1 MFSSQ
6 RRRSFHSKSHQ
17 SRRRF
22 RQGLLEQL
30 EPRLVMDSQW
40 QNPARSLDVN
50 NDGLIA
56 PLDALLLIN
65 KLNTSGST
73 ELPPRTNPLDFFY
86 DTNGD
91 SRMSPIDALLVINQ
105 LNSGSGTGDPRVP
118 GETET
123 GPAGFL
129 SMPLTT
135 MSGVAGQVVRLK
147 ADLTIGQRE
156 FNEMGVFV
164 VDNASGS
171 INGVMPTS
179 IDYAKLAFTVAQRRV
194 LFSRRDEFK
203 LSTTVDLPAG
213 QNLRVYVLQSAN
225 SSDGDAAKHMRV
237 RTLDNGGRR
246 VAWEEFLTTGGL
258 PTVGDRGFD
267 DAFVDMHFD
276 APLNINSTPV
286 ISSLPDRSIPELTTL
301 TFSVSA
307 FDADL
312 PVDQIRYTLDSA
324 PTGATLNASTGE
336 FSWTPTEGQGPGIF
350 TVIVRATDRSG
361 ASDTEAIDIE
371 VQEVN
376 LAPSLVALPDVDL
389 RPGDTWQ
396 ASASAS
402 DPDLPVNTLTYAL
415 AAGAPAGLTIDSRT
429 GAMRFTAPST
439 DRQATYPVTVIVRD
453 NGSPSLSDSR
463 SFNIRVTAQRTAPVL
478 DVLPNIT
485 IPEMVERTITIAA
498 RDLDLPDDTLSYTL
512 VSGPVGATLN
522 SVTGLLRWTPT
533 EAQGPGPFP
542 VTVRATDRDGNSDSK
557 SFTITVTEVNRSPSL
572 VALSDVDLRPGD
584 SWLASASA
592 SDPDLPANTLTYS
605 LAAGAPVGMTIDSG
619 TGVMRF
625 TAPSTDRQA
634 AYPVTVIVRDN
645 GSPSLSD
652 SRSFNI
658 RVTAQRTA
666 PVLDALPNITIPEMV
681 ERTIA
686 ITAQDLDLP
695 DDALNYA
702 LVSGPV
708 GATSDQATGLFRW
721 TPTEAQGPGTF
732 PVTVRVTD
740 RDGRSDSKSFTI
752 TVTEVNR
759 PPVLEPLTSARITA
773 GQSFSF
779 AARATDPDLPL
790 NTLTFSISG
799 NAPPG
804 YTFNTATG
812 QFNWTAPANSV
823 PTQYSFF
830 VQVID
835 NGSPNLTDIKPVSIT
850 VDLPV
855 IEMEEAD
862 RFVTQTTL
870 PVTLGAGISQ
880 LQFSYD
886 DLIFDRQDGESI
898 NDAFELSLVDGSGR
912 PLVGIINPNR
922 DGLFNRSE
930 ELAPQLADGVA
941 FTSDSDGNG
950 GTVRWN
956 VSHLPEG
963 TSANLIVR
971 LVNNDADNTTR
982 VKFVPQVEQ
991 IAGAKTLISQVTP
1004 PAWADSLNVLNR
1016 SYSDTDWRHLS
1027 DVTSGLTTSYE
1038 FTAYDIDTQRI
1049 GASVVLRNTSGYP
1062 IRGPLLVTG
1071 SGLTSS
1077 DARLVNSAGM
1087 LPRDTGQFGDPMVA
1101 QLAGAEFFDATGALA
1116 HTDIGSA
1123 LLPGESVRFLLEFEN
1138 SSNTRFDY
1146 QLHVLG
1152 FLNNAPRFDTQAPS
1166 SVRVGNQ
1173 YRYDSGANDVDLDLL
1188 TYSMMSGPSGMSVD
1202 SVTGMV
1208 TWTPTA
1214 SDVGT
1219 HSVQLRTVDPFG
1231 ASDLQQFTIDV
1242 VSGNALNRPPAFVT
1256 DPIVEAM
1263 VGVAY
1268 AYPSRAIDPDFD
1280 SLSYTIVS
1288 GPVGMSILAGPSQS
1302 NNLADPAGN
1311 VAWVPEAKDIG
1322 KYVPVTLKA
1331 SDGRGGEALQ
1341 DYRIYV
1347 RPSTINLPPVIVTT
1361 PQIDFDWAGPL
1372 GTSSGAVTPKVIE
1385 LDLEPGQTASPLVSI
1400 QVPAQLPL
1408 VDVFLLFDDTGSFK
1422 GTAPQLAS
1430 AFPKL
1435 IDNLRN
1441 SLTNVDL
1448 GFGVG
1453 RFEDYGGSNIWTSS
1467 VDRPFILN
1475 QPILPASMPG
1485 MRDAIVQAL
1494 SRTAPGDGGDDPE
1507 SLIEALYQV
1516 ATGLG
1521 FDGNNDGSL
1530 LESGLAG
1537 MIRTQTTPGSSGDV
1551 PPFLP
1556 GNFDRYRTNA
1566 IRLPFDTTL
1575 NVPAIATDSSFA
1587 FKFNATAGDLLRFT
1601 DSASSTE
1608 SGQWILVNDIG
1619 RVIGT
1624 HRRGQPFIESFSTS
1638 GEVLLIPRS
1647 TSGTVPATTM
1657 RMTRF
1662 EPITSAL
1669 PFDQD
1674 MQFTLTSE
1682 GDRRRYTFSLTDVTP
1697 VVFDAIA
1704 ANTNTTWTLSD
1715 GVGNVFSSRML
1726 GGSSSDVTSSGPLTP
1741 GSIESTA
1748 DQSVVLQPGNYTLTF
1763 TGVVSTTPTMF
1774 RATRFAP
1781 GNATTVAVGNNVSL
1795 PVTKERL
1802 HWLRVDGQT
1811 GQSFVLSRQP
1821 ALVLDASGLP
1831 LARIQSTTGTS
1842 PSYGTLKFGQQ
1853 PTFWIAMTSSSDE
1866 TLSFSLSQASP
1877 AASLPTAAP
1886 VTIGATLSGQ
1896 VNDFLE
1902 HDFEITLSSWQLVK
1916 VAASR
1921 GSFDWRLSTEG
1932 GARWA
1937 EQSLTSFDNV
1947 NFLNN
1952 ELLLPPGRHRLTLQ
1966 LPQFA
1971 FDPRGNYEFTVTA
1984 NPFTTNT
1991 HVADAS
1997 AGEYVPSGPGTRG
2010 GAGFRSGAV
2019 PIILV
2024 ATDIDT
2030 AYQPDGVD
2038 PIVGVNN
2045 LRMPLSDLVT
2055 QGARNETPQGRG
2067 ASIQRAIDAL
2077 IGQGALV
2084 IGLGTNELSG
2094 DAPRKTLEA
2103 ISRLTGATNASS
2115 QTIANNTLDAIAP
2128 GDPLYFQIDGSA
2140 DVLTTGVTTAI
2151 EAAIK
2156 ATPTNVNLVATE
2168 TRAGFTNET
2177 GQVPNVRPGGIA
2189 EFKTKFLGDGQAHVF
2204 DLQFVRTGSS
2214 EVIGTLP
2221 VAINDRYRYDS
2232 RAIDPENDPV
2242 TLELIGDTHG
2252 AKLDT
2257 ATGKILWRPPA
2268 PGSYTFTLQARD
2280 TFGGTDVQTWTVNVG
2295 DVRSTNVPPV
2305 LPTFA
2310 PVIVSAGASLRMQVE
2325 ASDNNPGDQLHYSFL
2340 GPSLGGT
2347 TVPVGMTIDGSTGQ
2361 IDWTPT
2367 LSQVGQN
2374 RVTVRVTDA
2383 HGGFDDKPLVIEV
2396 QPPAADNNR
2405 NPAIISSPVR
2415 SAVIDRGYRY
2425 DVDATDLDQDALTYS
2440 LVIAPRG
2447 MVIDSILGIVGWNPT
2462 EANLGTHDVLVK
2474 VADGR
2479 GGVAFQSYQLFVGQT
2494 NDPPEIISRPSGAAA
2509 PGSAWNYLVVATDPN
2524 GDVLRYSLVAGQ
2536 NPAGTSI
2543 DASTGLV
2550 TWTPTTTGAYR
2561 FMIEASDGRG
2571 GRARQEFTLPVSDSA
2586 PPAIVSKPTGPARVG
2601 QRYETFVVAT
2611 DPNKN
2616 DSVTL
2621 SLDAISIAR
2630 GATLSAAGCPA
2641 DAPGC
2646 AAAARLVW
2654 TPDTIGDFPITIT
2667 ATDRDGNT
2675 ATQNF
2680 TLSVVAPSSPSQ
2692 PPRITSRP
2700 TGPAI
2705 KDQAWTYPVTAIDP
2719 DGDVVQYRLG
2729 QSPAGMTI
2737 DRATGLVRWTPTA
2750 LSNGTSVEVVAEDA
2764 RGAWSMQS
2772 FDLPVI
2778 QRSNNAAP
2786 IFTSIPTGP
2795 AQVGQSW
2802 SYQASAFDPDG
2813 DTVTYSLDAAA
2824 LTAGLSIDKESGL
2837 VTWTPSTSGEQPL
2850 TVTAQDAYGGR
2861 TSQIITLSVNPK
2873 PNLPPQFLTIPTGP
2887 AIVGQAWTYA
2897 ARANDPEGDS
2907 LRYSLAAGTPTS
2919 VSIDALTGRVTYT
2932 PTAVGSTDITVIATD
2947 TAGNRAQQQFSLPSV
2962 NNSGSGSNRPPVF
2975 ASEPIGPARLDQV
2988 WIYMALALDADGDA
3002 ITYALDGAS
3011 LAAGLT
3017 IGASTGRVAWTPRAL
3032 GNRTIEVQAR
3042 DAAGN
3047 VTTQRFDLPV
3057 VRDNRS
3063 PVIES
3068 QPSGPVLVGR
3078 AWSYSVVASDPDG
3091 DTVSLSLDAASLA
3104 RGVTLSGNQVRW
3116 TPTATGNQTILV
3128 TASDG
3133 RGGQAT
3139 QTIQL
3144 TVGPASTASGNAPR
3158 FRSLPPKE
3166 TAIGQPL
3173 NYRADAFDPDGTS
3186 VRYQLT
3192 RGVAGMSI
3200 DSESGQLSWR
3210 PEQLG
3215 QASIE
3220 ITAIDQAGEMTAQ
3233 AFTLNVVPA
3242 NGGNAAPVITS
3253 TPRGPAVRNLLYRYP
3268 VVASDPNGD
3277 ALTYAIDAQSQS
3289 RGIAIAADGLMQWLP
3304 TTAGD
3309 YPITLT
3315 VRDVHGAVA
3324 EQSFTLS
3331 VISNAPPQITSPAPQ
3346 RLDLGQTLNY
3356 TVTAID
3362 PNPGDTISY
3371 SMDSLA
3377 GATINAQ
3384 SGLLTWQPTAAGR
3397 YTFSVFA
3404 TDNHQA
3410 RDEQAIELLV
3420 VDPANNRAPTIDGSP
3435 RSAIALGVE
3444 YLWQVPA
3451 TDPDGDAVAFE
3462 LVTGPTGLTVDARG
3476 LLRWKPDAAQVISG
3490 DDRHTITVKA
3500 SDGRGGSDTK
3510 TWRMAVTHSAG
3521 NQAPVITRVQ
3531 MRGVDYDLGDPVPA
3545 VIQYAVADRAYQ
3557 ALFTAV
3563 DPEGDTLVWSLVDA
3577 PSSMRI
3583 DARGLVDYRP
3593 TTSDVG
3599 EKNVQVRVTDAA
3611 GASGSFTYKLTVRAG
3626 NTPARIAGN
3635 PPVQH
3640 KVSTLYS
3647 TTFTATDIDNDPV
3660 TFRFVAGQPSHGAVL
3675 DASSGKLTWTPT
3687 TAGTYRFFV
3696 AAVDPLGEGTQLV
3709 FDVLVDAFGANAP
3722 PRFEDT
3728 QPGVAEVD
3736 VRYSRRFPAV
3746 DPDGDTLTYAI
3757 EEGPAGMT
3765 IAANDGTITWNAPAA
3780 AVGTSPLV
3788 KLTAKDP
3795 AGQTAR
3801 YQFRLPVRAANSA
3814 PRFDS
3819 TPLLSVTAGN
3829 IYRTDVSVSDA
3840 DGDPLTLKLLNGP
3853 SGLTLDE
3860 STGRISWTTV
3870 AGSIGTH
3877 AVKVSVTDGRISQPL
3892 EQSWT
3897 ITVAADSAKPQIK
3910 LLASSTV
3917 IDIGTEVSFEVRASD
3932 NVAVTAR
3939 TLKIATTNI
3948 ALSSSGFGK
3957 FTFTSAGRLSAI
3969 ATASDAAGNLSTDQL
3984 SILVRDPNNAA
3995 PQVVIGS
4002 PIEGQQLTAPT
4013 DVALSVTDTE
4023 RDLTSVR
4030 LLFAPADGS
4039 ADFRQFAFLTAATG
4053 QKLENFTNKVIG
4065 KFDPTN
4071 LANGSYIIRAVAE
4084 DAGFNQTTRETTV
4097 QVAGRLKLGN
4107 FAASFDD
4114 LTIPVSGMP
4123 ITIVRSYDT
4132 LDAATSGDFGN
4143 GWKLDIKQARV
4154 RIDAS
4159 TLGGVG
4165 SGRYQAFVNGT
4176 RVFVKTPDGTEEGFT
4191 FRAVPDQTLF
4201 GNVLSWKSNFDPDRG
4216 NNYKLEAPAGD
4227 LKLLGDEFL
4236 SGYGTTYNP
4245 QDPEFGNVFQVTSIA
4260 SRITYN
4266 VNATTGETGSIQD
4279 RNENKLTLRYDGIIS
4294 NTGRSVTFQR
4304 DMQGRIV
4311 AITDPRGNSLRYGYD
4326 AAGDL
4331 VRSTDRM
4338 GNTVRM
4344 TYLAEP
4350 AHYLNT
4356 VLDPLGNVALKASYK
4371 LDNNG
4376 GNEGGEGGSAASGRL
4391 SKLEDATGSY
4401 TAFEQNPQELR
4412 QTQRDEKGIV
4422 STVQYDN
4429 QGNPLEVIERGG
4441 NRTIR
4446 TFDDPVRGLPTTETQ
4461 VIGQPDSSSG
4471 ERDDITVRRTYNQ
4484 WGQVTSETDDR
4495 GNVTRYLYNSE
4506 GVPTST
4512 VNPDGSST
4520 YYSYDDKFNLTYT
4533 SSSAGGATSMTYD
4546 KAGQVTEV
4554 RSGDLSANGN
4564 VVKLNYNRFGEVIE
4578 TQDTEQNKRSIA
4590 YDANGNNVGT
4600 EFQWIDPSNANNKV
4614 TLKTSSVVAPN
4625 DQPQSTTSTSGTS
4638 RVEFDTLNRPFRSID
4653 ENGLVSETV
4662 YDLRGLAIET
4672 RTQSLNANGA
4682 AVWMVNRTVYND
4694 DGQAIYST
4702 DSLPEGTTSADIG
4715 GTQSIYDDAGRIVR
4729 TERRQGVD
4737 IQITGTAGKLSAKL
4751 NSAGRMITTSETQYD
4766 SSGRAWQT
4774 IDNYGRKSQTL
4785 FDRFGQTIESRSQS
4799 YDENGTLVW
4808 LTSRSVYDSLGRVLL
4823 STDRYVVP
4831 ANTELG
4837 AGASP
4842 ASYATA
4848 TLYDNQGRSIG
4859 SQRIGG
4865 AVVTITGST
4874 GNQTSAI
4881 TTRGTQLHES
4891 KTIYDTRGRVSRS
4904 ISPTGQITDY
4914 VYDARDRQIATIGHP
4929 LPAEEVGLGSRYPG
4943 KMVRLRSETEFD
4955 RYGRVA
4961 TQITN
4966 VIQVENSNGSLVTVD
4981 ATDARRTRFRYDAE
4995 GRQIGVTYPDG
5006 TSSASEY
5013 DKQGRMTAEIDPL
5026 GSRKDL
5032 IYNSIGQLVS
5042 VQLPTVPNPLASNVS
5057 VRPTYQYSYD
5067 PHGQM
5072 SQLVDANGNVTKF
5085 GFDAKGQSSSRTL
5098 PNGQSESFVYDD
5110 RQRQVLQVTFEGAH
5124 KQTLYDDSVIGGGRV
5139 LGYNLFASQSDY
5151 ARYTS
5156 SGTLAGDGA
5165 WERIRMTYDAFG
5177 RVISIEHAY
5186 VRGAAFSNPQVT
5198 VVNDRWT
5205 NRYDAEG
5212 RMIEE
5217 TSPTGF
5223 IRYEYDTFGR
5233 KTKTLSG
5240 TSSTTVLS
5248 EVTYG
5253 YDALSRVASV
5263 LTVRR
5268 NGVLVDSDATQ
5279 AGSQPEATRY
5289 HFDLL
5294 GRPDYTELPNQVVED
5309 YLFDNMDRLD
5319 VMAHYRS
5326 DTNNADLTDNA
5337 LKDMFDYSYRAD
5349 GKRVGLVER
5358 FDTSGTGIR
5367 PGSSTLSNNYT
5378 WTYDNAGR
5386 LTRELLDSSDNTL
5399 DQTESFLMDLVGNRI
5414 RRTLDKPGTAN
5425 DTTDIYTYD
5434 GSDRLLNEQRYSG
5447 LFATGEPTGS
5457 PTQTTTYTWNATQQA
5472 SKTVSVP
5479 FVSSVVQTM
5488 SYGLSGQLERVVTT
5502 TQDGAGQVTDRK
5514 QVEYRYDPQGIRF
5527 IASDYIYNLQ
5537 TSNFLLQ
5544 TSTEYLIDH
5553 ANFTGYQQTIIE
5565 TTKNASGQT
5574 TKRITYTYGLDEITQ
5589 TTTGIDPVSGLQ
5601 SPVSSLTFAHDGHG
5615 STRVLFEAAAVI
5627 AQIYT
5632 YSAYGELIA
5641 LHNSLGSNLTS
5652 QASPLTSVLYNGE
5665 SLDPTTSLYNFR
5677 ARWYSAGNGRFQRL
5691 DPFAGNRT
5699 EPLSYHKYGFVHGD
5713 PVQGLDPS
5721 GLSFAGNMISSIGSM
5736 MNMMAHSFVATMN
5749 ARRAVVTGVTLV
5761 QNALVASLVAMNV
5774 AAANFKPDGWILTV
5788 GLGGQVYGIAAS
5800 LSAGLYGD
5808 YRTGKI
5814 YGYVSAEAGLGPLS
5828 TMKKH
5833 SSVAPGLAF
5842 NFGFA
5847 FNVKDPQDIGGL
5859 DFNAVFPMM
5868 LFRYGKYLNP
5878 FNTNKMHRLLLF
5890 LAQVNNGNWSYNPG
5904 AITLGQSS
5912 NFSTAVVLAGRKG
5925 FDWGA
5930 TVELTS
5936 PLLELADIDS
5946 ITTYLVGHGFSNDD
5960 SSQVRRVIEYIQ
5972 ADRTGGP

>member
-225 SSDGDAAKHMRV
+225 SSDGDAAKHLRV

-336 FSWTPTEGQGPGIF
+336 FSWTPTEGQGPGTF

-361 ASDTEAIDIE
+361 AFDTEAIDIE

-429 GAMRFTAPST
+429 GAIRFTAPST

-453 NGSPSLSDSR
+453 NGSPSLSASR

-512 VSGPVGATLN
+512 VSGPIGATLN

-533 EAQGPGPFP
+533 EAQGPGQFP

-584 SWLASASA
+584 SWQASASA
-592 SDPDLPANTLTYS
+592 SDPDLPVNTLTYS
-605 LAAGAPVGMTIDSG
+605 LAAGAPAGMTIDSG

-634 AYPVTVIVRDN
+634 TYPVTVIVRDN

-666 PVLDALPNITIPEMV
+666 PVLDALSNITIPEMV

-702 LVSGPV
+702 LESGPV
-708 GATSDQATGLFRW
+708 GATLDQATGLLRW
-721 TPTEAQGPGTF
+721 TPTEAQGPGAF

-779 AARATDPDLPL
+779 AARASDPDLPL
-790 NTLTFSISG
+790 NTLTYSISG

-812 QFNWTAPANSV
+812 QFNWTAPVNSV

-855 IEMEEAD
+855 IEMVEAD

-870 PVTLGAGISQ
+870 PVTIGSGISQ

-898 NDAFELSLVDGSGR
+898 NDAFELSLVDVSGR

-950 GTVRWN
+950 GTVRWK

-963 TSANLIVR
+963 TNANLIVR

-1016 SYSDTDWRHLS
+1016 SYSDTDWRHLW

-1077 DARLVNSAGM
+1077 DARLVNTAGM

-1101 QLAGAEFFDATGALA
+1101 QLAGAEFFDATGSLA

-1173 YRYDSGANDVDLDLL
+1173 YRYDSGANDVDLDRL
-1188 TYSMMSGPSGMSVD
+1188 TYSLISGPSGMAVD

-1280 SLSYTIVS
+1280 SLTYTIVS

-1372 GTSSGAVTPKVIE
+1372 GTSSGAVTPKLIE

-1422 GTAPQLAS
+1422 STAPQLAS

-1741 GSIESTA
+1741 GSSESTA

-1886 VTIGATLSGQ
+1886 VTIGTTLSGQ

-1947 NFLNN
+1947 NFLNS

-1984 NPFTTNT
+1984 IPFTTNT

-2045 LRMPLSDLVT
+2045 LRMPLSDIVT

-2156 ATPTNVNLVATE
+2156 ATPTNVNLVATD

-2305 LPTFA
+2305 LPAFA
-2310 PVIVSAGASLRMQVE
+2310 PVIVSAGASLRMQVQ
-2325 ASDNNPGDQLHYSFL
+2325 ASDTNAGDQLHYSFL

-2347 TVPVGMTIDGSTGQ
+2347 AVPVGMTIDGSTGQ

-2367 LSQVGQN
+2367 LSQVGPN

-2405 NPAIISSPVR
+2405 NPAINSSPVR
-2415 SAVIDRGYRY
+2415 SAVIDRSYRY

-2447 MVIDSILGIVGWNPT
+2447 MVIDSVLGIVGWNPT

-2479 GGVAFQSYQLFVGQT
+2479 GGVAFQSYQLFVGLT

-2536 NPAGTSI
+2536 NPAGASI

-2630 GATLSAAGCPA
+2630 AATLSAAGCPA

-2705 KDQAWTYPVTAIDP
+2705 KDQTWTYPVTAIDP

-2729 QSPAGMTI
+2729 QSPVGMTI

-2861 TSQIITLSVNPK
+2861 ISQIITLSVNPK

-2897 ARANDPEGDS
+2897 ARAHDPEGDS

-2975 ASEPIGPARLDQV
+2975 ASEPIGPARLDQE

-3002 ITYALDGAS
+3002 ITYALDSAS

-3017 IGASTGRVAWTPRAL
+3017 IVASTGRVAWTPRAL

-3078 AWSYSVVASDPDG
+3078 GWSYSVVASDPDG

-3116 TPTATGNQTILV
+3116 TPTTTGNQTILV

-3200 DSESGQLSWR
+3200 DSETGQLSWR

-3309 YPITLT
+3309 YPITVT

-3356 TVTAID
+3356 TVSAID

-3384 SGLLTWQPTAAGR
+3384 SGLLTWQPTTAGR

-3462 LVTGPTGLTVDARG
+3462 LVTGPAGLTVDARG
-3476 LLRWKPDAAQVISG
+3476 LLRWKPDAAQVTSG
-3490 DDRHTITVKA
+3490 DERHTITVKA
-3500 SDGRGGSDTK
+3500 SDGRGSSDTK

-3521 NQAPVITRVQ
+3521 NQSPVITRVQ
-3531 MRGVDYDLGDPVPA
+3531 MRGVDYDLGGPVPA
-3545 VIQYAVADRAYQ
+3545 VIQYAVADLAYQ

-3577 PSSMRI
+3577 PSGMRI

-3611 GASGSFTYKLTVRAG
+3611 GASGLFTYKLTVRAG

-3640 KVSTLYS
+3640 RVSTLYS

-3660 TFRFVAGQPSHGAVL
+3660 TFRFVAGQPSHGAAL

-3687 TAGTYRFFV
+3687 TEGTYRFFV

-3801 YQFRLPVRAANSA
+3801 YQFRLSVRAANTA

-3840 DGDPLTLKLLNGP
+3840 DGDPLTLSLLSGP
-3853 SGLTLDE
+3853 TGLTLDAA
-3860 STGRISWTTV
+3860 TGRIAWTTSN
-3870 AGSIGTH
+3870 ANIESHI
-3877 AVKVSVTDGRISQPL
+3877 VKVSLTDGRIAQPL
-3892 EQSWT
+3892 EQTWT
-3897 ITVAADSAKPQIK
+3897 ITVSADTTRPQLKLFASA
-3910 LLASSTV
+3910 TV
-3917 IDIGTEVSFEVRASD
+3917 IDIGNEVSFEVRASD
-3932 NVAVTAR
+3932 NVGVDER
-3939 TLKIATTNI
+3939 TLKVGSINV
-3948 ALSSSGFGK
+3948 ALSSSGFGRY
-3957 FTFTSAGRLSAI
+3957 TFVSAGRFDAV
-3969 ATASDAAGNLSTDQL
+3969 ATARDAAGNVSTDRV

-3995 PQVVIGS
+3995 PQILVVSPTEGS
-4002 PIEGQQLTAPT
+4002 KIFAPT
-4013 DVALSVTDTE
+4013 DVALSVNDAE
-4023 RDLTSVR
+4023 RDLTSLR
-4030 LLFAPADGS
+4030 LLYAPADGT
-4039 ADFRQFAFLTAATG
+4039 AEFRQFASRAAPDG
-4053 QKLENFTNKVIG
+4053 QKLENFTNQIIG
-4065 KFDPTN
+4065 KFDPTM
-4071 LANGSYIIRAVAE
+4071 LANGSYILRAIAE
-4084 DAGFNQTTRETTV
+4084 DAGSNQAVREITV
-4097 QVAGRLKLGN
+4097 QVAGRMKLGN
-4107 FAASFDD
+4107 FAVSFND
-4114 LTIPVSGMP
+4114 LTIPVSGLP

-4132 LDAATSGDFGN
+4132 LDIGKAGDFGN
-4143 GWKLDIKQARV
+4143 GWKLDIQQARV
-4154 RIDAS
+4154 RIDDS

-4165 SGRYQAFVNGT
+4165 SGRYRAFVNGT
-4176 RVFVKTPDGTEEGFT
+4176 RVFVTTPEGREEGFT
-4191 FRAVPDQTLF
+4191 FQAIPDQTLF
-4201 GNVLSWKSNFDPDRG
+4201 GIVLSWKSYFVPDPT
-4216 NNYKLEAPAGD
+4216 NVYELEAPVGD
-4227 LKLLGDEFL
+4227 LKQLGDEFL

-4245 QDPEFGNVFQVTSIA
+4245 QDPEFGNAFKVKSSADRIA
-4260 SRITYN
+4260 YN
-4266 VNATTGETGSIQD
+4266 VNATSGNTGSLED
-4279 RNENKLTLRYDGIIS
+4279 RYGNRLDLRYDGIYS
-4294 NTGRSVTFQR
+4294 NRGRSVNFRR
-4304 DMQGRIV
+4304 DMSGRITQ
-4311 AITDPRGNSLRYGYD
+4311 IIDPAGRVLSYGYD
-4326 AAGDL
+4326 SLGRLTTFYDRLATERLNDNNPANDFQPVRFAYTLAEDPAFDGVPGAENYLTKIVNPLGSTAADIDYAADGRLAAIGGPKGPVAKLEFDINALSESSISPAGKMQSTRFDREARTIEEVDEMGLKTLTEYDKEGRVVKTITVIGTKDSSSSGNRDDRVTTTTYSSNGSYAIKDALGNTTNFYRSSDGQRLTVVDESANSTTLILNDAGELVSAQGSAGPGLSYAYDKNGNPTRLSRLEAGHEVRTEFTFNAQGDL
-4331 VRSTDRM
+4331 VSGKSVSGLERRLNYNVDGELTDLNYDWFDPNAPSNKESISVKTEYDANGNVVRIAKTGFAEETNFDALGREVVSTTNGQTTRYLYDVENNVVETTQPDGRVTRTVYDDLGRILWESIPHAAGRPTFAFKYEYDAYDRVIGRSRFADVLMNLVSTSNQQYEIRVVSAPANPEWTEQTSYNED
-4338 GNTVRM
+4338 GSVAQTISPAGLIT
-4344 TYLAEP
+4344 TYQYDLLGRNIGLTQKSAGQVFQWKYTLDARDNRVSE
-4350 AHYLNT
+4350 T
-4356 VLDPLGNVALKASYK
+4356 DPLGNETVYEYDQANRLVKTIYADGTVTSQTYNDRGALISSKDQRGQRVDYAYDPSGNMISVTRPAVSDPYSNSSQQVVYRYQYDVYGNRTAIVDAYNHVTK
-4371 LDNNG
+4371 FTYDADGRESSVTRPVVQGKSDSTRQTFYRADGKIDYVIEFDGRVTQTRYDALGRVSQVDYFKNLTDYSNG
-4376 GNEGGEGGSAASGRL
+4376 LSAAKTLFTYSLASADGRIETVTDDRGVTEYVYDALDRLVKVSTPESTIRYAYDPLTDKPSLVWTDSTKIAYAYDDRGLLSSVSSTIEFGHTLAIPEVTTYTYNAVGNVSATSFPNGYKTQWGYDKLNRPLFQIHLDTANKLVDSYYYQRDEEGKIRAVINDLSLAELEPVLASGSLNNLSRDLFEYDVLDRL
-4391 SKLEDATGSY
+4391 IQERHFAKDQSQPYLQVDYVWDLVGNRVENFTTKNGKTERSRFSFNTRDEMVDEVFFENGNRSWTGSY
-4401 TAFEQNPQELR
+4401 A
-4412 QTQRDEKGIV
+4412 
-4422 STVQYDN
+4422 YDN
-4429 QGNPLEVIERGG
+4429 QGNLTSSQRG
-4441 NRTIR
+4441 NSSISYEY
-4446 TFDDPVRGLPTTETQ
+4446 DVRNNLVNAVNTTNGQTATAQYQYDHDGLL
-4461 VIGQPDSSSG
+4461 
-4471 ERDDITVRRTYNQ
+4471 VRRTE
-4484 WGQVTSETDDR
+4484 VT
-4495 GNVTRYLYNSE
+4495 G
-4506 GVPTST
+4506 TST
-4512 VNPDGSST
+4512 
-4520 YYSYDDKFNLTYT
+4520 
-4533 SSSAGGATSMTYD
+4533 
-4546 KAGQVTEV
+4546 QTELLV
-4554 RSGDLSANGN
+4554 RDPLSLYG
-4564 VVKLNYNRFGEVIE
+4564 Y
-4578 TQDTEQNKRSIA
+4578 
-4590 YDANGNNVGT
+4590 
-4600 EFQWIDPSNANNKV
+4600 
-4614 TLKTSSVVAPN
+4614 
-4625 DQPQSTTSTSGTS
+4625 S
-4638 RVEFDTLNRPFRSID
+4638 RVLEKRTPS
-4653 ENGLVSETV
+4653 GLV
-4662 YDLRGLAIET
+4662 
-4672 RTQSLNANGA
+4672 
-4682 AVWMVNRTVYND
+4682 
-4694 DGQAIYST
+4694 
-4702 DSLPEGTTSADIG
+4702 
-4715 GTQSIYDDAGRIVR
+4715 
-4729 TERRQGVD
+4729 
-4737 IQITGTAGKLSAKL
+4737 
-4751 NSAGRMITTSETQYD
+4751 
-4766 SSGRAWQT
+4766 
-4774 IDNYGRKSQTL
+4774 
-4785 FDRFGQTIESRSQS
+4785 
-4799 YDENGTLVW
+4799 
-4808 LTSRSVYDSLGRVLL
+4808 LTS
-4823 STDRYVVP
+4823 
-4831 ANTELG
+4831 
-4837 AGASP
+4837 
-4842 ASYATA
+4842 
-4848 TLYDNQGRSIG
+4848 
-4859 SQRIGG
+4859 
-4865 AVVTITGST
+4865 
-4874 GNQTSAI
+4874 
-4881 TTRGTQLHES
+4881 
-4891 KTIYDTRGRVSRS
+4891 
-4904 ISPTGQITDY
+4904 
-4914 VYDARDRQIATIGHP
+4914 
-4929 LPAEEVGLGSRYPG
+4929 
-4943 KMVRLRSETEFD
+4943 
-4955 RYGRVA
+4955 
-4961 TQITN
+4961 
-4966 VIQVENSNGSLVTVD
+4966 
-4981 ATDARRTRFRYDAE
+4981 
-4995 GRQIGVTYPDG
+4995 
-5006 TSSASEY
+5006 
-5013 DKQGRMTAEIDPL
+5013 
-5026 GSRKDL
+5026 
-5032 IYNSIGQLVS
+5032 
-5042 VQLPTVPNPLASNVS
+5042 
-5057 VRPTYQYSYD
+5057 
-5067 PHGQM
+5067 
-5072 SQLVDANGNVTKF
+5072 
-5085 GFDAKGQSSSRTL
+5085 
-5098 PNGQSESFVYDD
+5098 
-5110 RQRQVLQVTFEGAH
+5110 
-5124 KQTLYDDSVIGGGRV
+5124 
-5139 LGYNLFASQSDY
+5139 
-5151 ARYTS
+5151 
-5156 SGTLAGDGA
+5156 
-5165 WERIRMTYDAFG
+5165 
-5177 RVISIEHAY
+5177 
-5186 VRGAAFSNPQVT
+5186 
-5198 VVNDRWT
+5198 
-5205 NRYDAEG
+5205 
-5212 RMIEE
+5212 
-5217 TSPTGF
+5217 
-5223 IRYEYDTFGR
+5223 
-5233 KTKTLSG
+5233 
-5240 TSSTTVLS
+5240 
-5248 EVTYG
+5248 
-5253 YDALSRVASV
+5253 
-5263 LTVRR
+5263 
-5268 NGVLVDSDATQ
+5268 
-5279 AGSQPEATRY
+5279 
-5289 HFDLL
+5289 
-5294 GRPDYTELPNQVVED
+5294 
-5309 YLFDNMDRLD
+5309 
-5319 VMAHYRS
+5319 
-5326 DTNNADLTDNA
+5326 
-5337 LKDMFDYSYRAD
+5337 
-5349 GKRVGLVER
+5349 
-5358 FDTSGTGIR
+5358 
-5367 PGSSTLSNNYT
+5367 
-5378 WTYDNAGR
+5378 
-5386 LTRELLDSSDNTL
+5386 
-5399 DQTESFLMDLVGNRI
+5399 
-5414 RRTLDKPGTAN
+5414 
-5425 DTTDIYTYD
+5425 
-5434 GSDRLLNEQRYSG
+5434 
-5447 LFATGEPTGS
+5447 
-5457 PTQTTTYTWNATQQA
+5457 
-5472 SKTVSVP
+5472 
-5479 FVSSVVQTM
+5479 
-5488 SYGLSGQLERVVTT
+5488 
-5502 TQDGAGQVTDRK
+5502 
-5514 QVEYRYDPQGIRF
+5514 
-5527 IASDYIYNLQ
+5527 
-5537 TSNFLLQ
+5537 
-5544 TSTEYLIDH
+5544 
-5553 ANFTGYQQTIIE
+5553 
-5565 TTKNASGQT
+5565 
-5574 TKRITYTYGLDEITQ
+5574 
-5589 TTTGIDPVSGLQ
+5589 
-5601 SPVSSLTFAHDGHG
+5601 
-5615 STRVLFEAAAVI
+5615 
-5627 AQIYT
+5627 
-5632 YSAYGELIA
+5632 
-5641 LHNSLGSNLTS
+5641 
-5652 QASPLTSVLYNGE
+5652 
-5665 SLDPTTSLYNFR
+5665 
-5677 ARWYSAGNGRFQRL
+5677 
-5691 DPFAGNRT
+5691 
-5699 EPLSYHKYGFVHGD
+5699 FVHGTEPITEVAPGSKYLLLNDSHSGLRTILDVGSSVIQSVAYDGFGSLITPMPTISSEHLYRTEAYD
-5713 PVQGLDPS
+5713 PVAAQYYLRARYYSPHLAVFSQQDPYGGNIGNPISLHRFQYADRDPLQNLDPS
-5721 GLSFAGNMISSIGSM
+5721 GKMTLGFSMATLAALGGHLLKAYNDVRAGDRIVGIHLARIVDMSMLMNQIVSVMQEPWYISLRTAQS
-5736 MNMMAHSFVATMN
+5736 ARYWHSNLRPQLYMN
-5749 ARRAVVTGVTLV
+5749 APKLRSDLPRLRYVTEILAGSSSNALLAAEYGIPIKMNGFLDFTGVLYQNIARGVVTRAQSVVFIYLSGNHYSDARRSMSAMRRFSPLMTRTTPKGYVWHHHENVGIMMLVKAAKAGHRLSHVGGVFYYQIATLK
-5761 QNALVASLVAMNV
+5761 SYTF
-5774 AAANFKPDGWILTV
+5774 FKP
-5788 GLGGQVYGIAAS
+5788 
-5800 LSAGLYGD
+5800 
-5808 YRTGKI
+5808 
-5814 YGYVSAEAGLGPLS
+5814 GP
-5828 TMKKH
+5828 
-5833 SSVAPGLAF
+5833 
-5842 NFGFA
+5842 
-5847 FNVKDPQDIGGL
+5847 
-5859 DFNAVFPMM
+5859 
-5868 LFRYGKYLNP
+5868 
-5878 FNTNKMHRLLLF
+5878 
-5890 LAQVNNGNWSYNPG
+5890 
-5904 AITLGQSS
+5904 
-5912 NFSTAVVLAGRKG
+5912 
-5925 FDWGA
+5925 
-5930 TVELTS
+5930 
-5936 PLLELADIDS
+5936 
-5946 ITTYLVGHGFSNDD
+5946 
-5960 SSQVRRVIEYIQ
+5960 
-5972 ADRTGGP
+5972 